1 MILLLSL
8 QYSLLGLIFFFFFFA
23 KMQMLDINL
32 FSSHELKALILLSYF
47 NT

>member
-8 QYSLLGLIFFFFFFA
+8 QYSLLGLIFFFFA